1 MALNTG
7 ARVDRKPHP
16 IMNLAASLHR
26 AAFADPYGTL
36 SLLRRLWHEHGVRYW
51 RSYLATYVLMGI
63 IAGSTALFAT
73 LLGRAVN
80 ETYFREN
87 FAAIATF
94 CVAAIV
100 LFSARGFAT
109 YAQAV
114 LLARIG
120 NQISADTQKRMFDKI
135 LQHGLVHFDARH
147 SSDYTAQLTYGC
159 MGIAGIL
166 NLLIC
171 ASGRDLL
178 LLISLVVVM
187 LREEPLLS
195 LMGLMLMPPA
205 LLVLRR
211 LTRQVKAAADRRY
224 SGGRSV
230 LTALQETL
238 QGMRVV
244 KAFRLEERLRGAV
257 HHKIDFG
264 KQAADDMARLSNRP
278 TPLMETLGGFAVA
291 GIFLYA
297 AWRIGSNQATPGA
310 FVAFCT
316 SFLLAYEPAKRLAR
330 VNIDLANYL
339 LPARALFEFLD
350 APPTEPDDSDKRALA
365 VCAGR
370 IEFAGVVFAYRPDQP
385 VIRGMSFVADS
396 GRRTALVGASGGGK
410 STTLSLM
417 LRLYDAQEG
426 AILIDGQDI
435 AACSRASVREQI
447 AYVGQDAF
455 LFSGSV
461 ADNIG
466 CGKPDA
472 QQPEIEEAAK
482 AAHLHEFIQTLRDG
496 YDTYVGENGAQLSG
510 GQRQRVATARALI
523 KDAPIILLDEAT
535 ASLDSESERDVR
547 EAITRLCQNR
557 TTLIVAHRLHTIEQA
572 DKIVVVENGTVVE
585 EGQHAELLNR
595 NGRYAAFY
603 GLQIETSAREEAPKT
618 EPVKAITAAAP
629 LRPASG
635 TSRIPRV
642 ALRP

>member
-1 MALNTG
+1 
-7 ARVDRKPHP
+7 
-16 IMNLAASLHR
+16 MNVAGSLHR

-36 SLLRRLWHEHGVRYW
+36 SLLRRLWREHGVRYW
-51 RSYLATYVLMGI
+51 RSYLATYVLMGV

-80 ETYFREN
+80 ETYFRDS
-87 FAAIATF
+87 FPAVATF
-94 CVAAIV
+94 CIMAIV
-100 LFSARGFAT
+100 LFTARGLAT

-147 SSDYTAQLTYGC
+147 SSEYTAQLTYGC
-159 MGIAGIL
+159 FGIAGIL

-187 LREEPLLS
+187 VREEPLLCFI
-195 LMGLMLMPPA
+195 GFMLMPPA

-211 LTRQVKAAADRRY
+211 LSKRVHETAERRY
-224 SGGRSV
+224 LGGRSV
-230 LTALQETL
+230 LMTLQDTL

-244 KAFRLEERLRGAV
+244 KAFRLEERIRASV
-257 HHKIDFG
+257 FYKIDFG
-264 KQAADDMARLSNRP
+264 KQAADDMARLSNRS

-297 AWRIGSNQATPGA
+297 AWRISSNHATPGA

-350 APPTEPDDSDKRALA
+350 APPTEPDDSHKRALA
-365 VCAGR
+365 MRAGR
-370 IEFAGVVFAYRPDQP
+370 IEFADVIFAYRPGEP
-385 VIRGMSFVADS
+385 VLRGMSFVAEP

-410 STTLSLM
+410 STALALL
-417 LRLYDAQEG
+417 LRFYETQGG
-426 AILIDGQDI
+426 AILIDEQSI
-435 AACSRASVREQI
+435 AECSRASVREQI

-455 LFSGSV
+455 LLSGSIGE
-461 ADNIG
+461 NIG

-472 QQPEIEEAAK
+472 QQEEIEQAAK
-482 AAHLHEFIQTLRDG
+482 AAHLHDFIGTLEQG
-496 YDTYVGENGAQLSG
+496 YGTYVGENGVQLSG
-510 GQRQRVATARALI
+510 GQRQRVAIARALI

-547 EAITRLCQNR
+547 AAITRLCQNR

-572 DKIVVVENGTVVE
+572 EKIVVVENGMVVE
-585 EGQHAELLNR
+585 QGQHAELLRR

-603 GLQIETSAREEAPKT
+603 RLQVETSAKEEAAQR
-618 EPVKAITAAAP
+618 EPARAVAAP
-629 LRPASG
+629 VVRSAAG